1 MLRLSPLQVR
11 QKVTIDDIFS
21 EPDDLG
27 LLVVE
32 PLKIYSSTGNLP
44 VSRLEEINAFYVV
57 HGRPPLPD
65 SEEFKETLL
74 AQRLRALKDNK
85 QYREM
90 LQPFDIH
97 GLLAG
102 ENNENT
108 LESSVS
114 FSVPPVGVD
123 RSELVTSLDDIFADD
138 DDGLLSFSEP
148 DIFTLKHVPIEKKV
162 QPDEIA
168 KRQPCPDF
176 YRFSP
181 LFESVQN
188 GLKTGAFSFVRFRHE
203 LKIHEGDF
211 FILNGVMGYVDKV
224 GERLEEYGP
233 WNARLH
239 LVFENGTE
247 MNMLFL
253 SLTHGLVRDTE
264 GRKVVLN
271 GQSIRPDEAPVPTGY
286 VYVLATH
293 SDQPA
298 LQRFKPDLYKI
309 GFTEGTI
316 EERIKHAEKDK
327 TFLEAPVRVVMTT
340 QCFNINTHKF
350 ETLIHGFL
358 GKQRLNIT
366 LRGLDGQ
373 TYHPREWFHAP
384 LATVLSV
391 IKYILDGTISQYR
404 MDNTTGKIVAKKDT
418 GHS

>member
-1 MLRLSPLQVR
+1 MLRLSPSQPR
-11 QKVTIDDIFS
+11 HNMTIDDIFS
-21 EPDDLG
+21 EADDLG

-32 PLKIYSSTGNLP
+32 PLKMHSPAGNLP
-44 VSRLEEINAFYVV
+44 LSRLEEINAFYVV

-74 AQRLRALKDNK
+74 AQRLRALRANK
-85 QYREM
+85 QCHDALR
-90 LQPFDIH
+90 PFDIH
-97 GLLAG
+97 GLLDDI
-102 ENNENT
+102 EISR
-108 LESSVS
+108 ESSGS
-114 FSVPPVGVD
+114 PPAPSVVVD
-123 RSELVTSLDDIFADD
+123 KSEQVTSLDDIFAD

-148 DIFTLKHVPIEKKV
+148 DIFTLKHVPVERKIK
-162 QPDEIA
+162 PDEIA
-168 KRQPCPDF
+168 RRQPCPDF
-176 YRFSP
+176 HRFSS
-181 LFESVQN
+181 LFETVHN

-203 LKIHEGDF
+203 LKMYEGDF
-211 FILNGVMGYVDKV
+211 FILNGIMGYVDKV

-264 GRKVVLN
+264 GRKIILN
-271 GQSIRPDEAPVPTGY
+271 GQNVRPDDTPVPTEY
-286 VYVLATH
+286 VYVLATN
-293 SDQPA
+293 STQPA

-309 GFTEGTI
+309 GFTEGTV

-327 TFLEAPVRVVMTT
+327 TFLEASVRIVMIT
-340 QCFNINTHKF
+340 QCFNINTHKL
-350 ETLIHGFL
+350 EALIHGFL
-358 GKQRLNIT
+358 GMQRLNIS

-384 LATVLSV
+384 LSTVLSV

-404 MDNTTGKIVAKKDT
+404 MDNTTGKIVVK
-418 GHS
+418 SESPRLR

>member
-1 MLRLSPLQVR
+1 MLRLSPLQTR

-32 PLKIYSSTGNLP
+32 PLKIYSPTGNLP

-102 ENNENT
+102 ENNENS

-114 FSVPPVGVD
+114 FSVPPVEVD

-148 DIFTLKHVPIEKKV
+148 DIFTLKHVPIEKKI

-176 YRFSP
+176 HRFSP
-181 LFESVQN
+181 LFETVQN

-211 FILNGVMGYVDKV
+211 FILNGVMGYVDTV

-271 GQSIRPDEAPVPTGY
+271 GQSIRPDETPVPTGY

-327 TFLEAPVRVVMTT
+327 TFLEAPVRIVMTT
-340 QCFNINTHKF
+340 QCFNINTHKL
-350 ETLIHGFL
+350 EALIHGFL

-366 LRGLDGQ
+366 LKGLDGQ

-404 MDNTTGKIVAKKDT
+404 MDNTTGKIVAKRDT
-418 GHS
+418 GHA

>member
-32 PLKIYSSTGNLP
+32 PLKIYSLTGNLP

-74 AQRLRALKDNK
+74 AQRLRVLKDNK

-114 FSVPPVGVD
+114 FSVPPVEVD

-138 DDGLLSFSEP
+138 DDGLLSFAEP
-148 DIFTLKHVPIEKKV
+148 DIFTLKHVPIEKKT

-181 LFESVQN
+181 LFERVQN
-188 GLKTGAFSFVRFRHE
+188 GLKTGVFSFVRFRHE

-271 GQSIRPDEAPVPTGY
+271 GQSIRPDKAPVLTGY

-316 EERIKHAEKDK
+316 EERIKHADKDK
-327 TFLEAPVRVVMTT
+327 TFLEAPVRIVMTT
-340 QCFNINTHKF
+340 QCFNINTHKL
-350 ETLIHGFL
+350 EALIHGFL

-391 IKYILDGTISQYR
+391 IKYILNGTISQYR
-404 MDNTTGKIVAKKDT
+404 MDNTTGKIVAKRDT
-418 GHS
+418 DRF

>member
-74 AQRLRALKDNK
+74 AQRLRVLKDNK

-97 GLLAG
+97 GLLAC

-114 FSVPPVGVD
+114 SSVPPVEVD

-138 DDGLLSFSEP
+138 DDGLLSFAEP
-148 DIFTLKHVPIEKKV
+148 DIFTLKHVPIEKKT

-181 LFESVQN
+181 LFEKVQN

-286 VYVLATH
+286 VYILATH
-293 SDQPA
+293 SEQPA

-327 TFLEAPVRVVMTT
+327 TFLEAPVRIVMTT
-340 QCFNINTHKF
+340 QCFNINTHKL
-350 ETLIHGFL
+350 EALIHGFL

-404 MDNTTGKIVAKKDT
+404 MDNTTGKIVAKRDT
-418 GHS
+418 DRF